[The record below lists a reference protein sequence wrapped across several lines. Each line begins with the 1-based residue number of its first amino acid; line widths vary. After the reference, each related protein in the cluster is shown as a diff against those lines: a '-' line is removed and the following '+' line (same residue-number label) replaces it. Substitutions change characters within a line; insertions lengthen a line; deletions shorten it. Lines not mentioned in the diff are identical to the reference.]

1 MTADALL
8 TVLQVLIPSAL
19 FGALILA
26 GASSSVARWLG
37 LRRRPFRL
45 GSRRIS
51 LPRPAPRMGALV
63 PVQVSSE
70 GTTGARRRGAAGP
83 DRRAA

>member
-1 MTADALL
+1 MTANALL
-8 TVLQVLIPSAL
+8 TVLQILIPSAL
-19 FGALILA
+19 FGALILG

-51 LPRPAPRMGALV
+51 LPRAAPRMGTLV
-63 PVQVSSE
+63 PVQVTSE
-70 GTTGARRRGAAGP
+70 GIAAGRRRSPAGP